1 MPIINQSEVK
11 YGSVVVDIL
20 GIFMLS
26 GLCNRDVD
34 CQVDVPDQ

>member
-1 MPIINQSEVK
+1 MPVINQSEVK
-11 YGSVVVDIL
+11 YGMVVDIM

-34 CQVDVPDQ
+34 CQVDVPGQ